1 MPPKKTTRHFGVT
14 GIVIAL
20 VGGCASHPP
29 APDPTQLLDL
39 DSAVSVVADSIA
51 SQLHPEGG
59 LDKGLDKLKSAIH
72 KQNHY
77 IVVVDPMIDG
87 ESGQHTMLSGEL
99 EKRVMTRIAVSH
111 PELEVLPIS
120 SSSVASADL
129 LMNGTVSIEPADP
142 GKGNAS
148 GAPAQIWIALTNL
161 KTGVVSAQAGIRA
174 RTAGLDTTPK
184 GFDQDS
190 PVVLLDD
197 VVKGYIRT
205 AMTQSGQPADVVYL
219 KHINASAAIAEG
231 TEAYNQAHYDE
242 SLQHFQTA
250 LADPSGQQL
259 RALDGT
265 YLSDAKLGKANQ
277 AEQDFG
283 RIVSLGIAN
292 RDLGVKFLFNPRTT
306 EFWTDQKLTGFYDM
320 WLRQIARG
328 INQSTVCVEVV
339 GHASHTGTEA
349 FNDQLSEQRALRIR
363 QRLLEDAPAL
373 GPRIT
378 AKGVGYRENI
388 MGTGTDDARDAVDRR
403 VGFRFQDCH

>member
-1 MPPKKTTRHFGVT
+1 MALKNPARHLGVM
-14 GIVIAL
+14 GMAFL
-20 VGGCASHPP
+20 LMAGCASHPS

-39 DSAVSVVADSIA
+39 DGAVSVVADSLA
-51 SQLHPEGG
+51 TQLQSEGG
-59 LDKGLDKLKSAIH
+59 LDRLKAAIH
-72 KQNHY
+72 KPGHHV
-77 IVVVDPMIDG
+77 VVVDPMIDG
-87 ESGQHTMLSGEL
+87 ESGQHTMLSGDL
-99 EKRVMTRIAVSH
+99 ERRVMTRIAVSH

-120 SSSVASADL
+120 ASAIASADL
-129 LMNGTVSIEPADP
+129 LMSGTISIESADA
-142 GKGNAS
+142 GKGNAP

-161 KTGVVSAQAGIRA
+161 KSGVVAAQAGIRTK
-174 RTAGLDTTPK
+174 TAGLDTTPK

-205 AMTQSGQPADVVYL
+205 AMTQSSQPADVVYL
-219 KHINASAAIAEG
+219 KHINASASIAEG

-242 SLQHFQTA
+242 SLQHFRTA
-250 LADPSGQQL
+250 LADPSGEQL

-265 YLSDAKLGKANQ
+265 YLSDAKLGKSDR

-283 RIVSLGIAN
+283 RIVSLGISN

-306 EFWTDQKLTGFYDM
+306 DFWSDQKLTGFYDM
-320 WLRQIARG
+320 WLRQIAKG
-328 INQSTVCVEVV
+328 INQSTVCVDVV

-349 FNDQLSEQRALRIR
+349 FNDQLSEQRAQRIR
-363 QRLLEDAPAL
+363 QRLLDDAPAL

-378 AKGVGYRENI
+378 AKGVGFRENI

-403 VGFRFQDCH
+403 VGFRFRDCR